1 MKTHI
6 TVDTKTF
13 VRFWLVVIGFG
24 VAIFAIYNARVALI
38 ILGISLFLAL
48 ALNGPVSRIARV
60 LPGKS
65 RTAATALAY
74 VLVVVVLSAIIFL
87 VIPPIVQQTAKFVQ
101 NVPSFV
107 NTATSQYK
115 GLNALID
122 QYNLKPQVDQAV
134 NSIKDSSASWASN
147 LGKGV
152 ISIVGSFLEVLT
164 ASLLVLVLTFLML
177 IEGPEWMA
185 RLWGLY
191 DNKRKM
197 KTHKRVFRRI
207 YGVVNGYVTG
217 QLIVS
222 SIGGALAGAAVFV
235 LSLIFP
241 QIPSGL
247 AFPTAAITF
256 TLSLIPMFG
265 ATIAGLLIT
274 VLLSFNAPV
283 AAIIYIVYFFIYQQV
298 ENNFV
303 APQVQANKV
312 ELSALA
318 VLGSVT
324 IGLYLFGLLGGIIA
338 IPIAGSIRVL
348 IDEYLKSRNDD
359 DEDDE
364 FEKAD
369 IIVKKV
375 KA

>member
-177 IEGPEWMA
+177 IEGPTWMK
-185 RLWGLY
+185 RIWGLY
-191 DNKRKM
+191 RDKK
-197 KTHKRVFRRI
+197 KVVIHKRIVSRI
-207 YGVVNGYVTG
+207 YGVVSGYVTG

-222 SIGGALAGAAVFV
+222 AIGGVLAGVAVFV
-235 LSLIFP
+235 LSIIFP

-247 AFPTAAITF
+247 TFPAAAITF
-256 TLSLIPMFG
+256 VLSLIPMFG

-274 VLLSFNAPV
+274 ALIAFNNLP
-283 AAIIYIVYFFIYQQV
+283 AAIIYIIYFFIYQQI

-303 APQVQANKV
+303 APQIQAKKI
-312 ELSALA
+312 ELSALT

-324 IGLYLFGLLGGIIA
+324 IGLYLFGLVGGIIA
-338 IPIAGSIRVL
+338 IPVAGSIRVL
-348 IDEYLKSRNDD
+348 LDEYLKTVDD
-359 DEDDE
+359 NQT
-364 FEKAD
+364 
-369 IIVKKV
+369 VV
-375 KA
+375 KAGGKTDEVNIES